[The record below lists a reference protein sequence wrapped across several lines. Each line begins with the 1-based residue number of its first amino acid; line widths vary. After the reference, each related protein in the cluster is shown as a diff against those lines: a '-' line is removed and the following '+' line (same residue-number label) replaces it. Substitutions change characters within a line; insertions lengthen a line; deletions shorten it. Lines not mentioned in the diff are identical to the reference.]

1 MKKLL
6 ALIMALMLVVCV
18 FAGCGGGGDDG
29 SSEVILKWA
38 IGQSEQPDTPKV
50 LEEFNKQL
58 ANYLPN
64 TKLELILDAQIAS
77 KWSLWMAGGT
87 AIDIAHAGYHTDLYS
102 EIAKHSYMPLND
114 LVKEYGPNIETE
126 RSMYGVE
133 YGGGTYNGELYAIPN
148 VQYHVNNSFFINIP
162 YELKDYFPVEEVV
175 KEAYSSRKTTAK
187 MYELFDQYFTEVY
200 SKKKVDTQT
209 ISAIIDVNRMLD
221 MAKRGYDFIGGM
233 NSNLCYDP
241 DKEDYKIIDFHTT
254 EEFKTFIDW
263 AYKWYQKGYISK
275 DILTGAGSGSRLYV
289 IQTTWGNRGFL
300 EDGADTYKVEN
311 DKSIVTTGV
320 DRLYIQMNK
329 VENDYLGASELGKIS
344 TYTSIPSTSKNPE
357 RAMKFL
363 NILHSEEGRDLMNLL
378 CYGFEGTH
386 YDVVDA
392 DKNYITPYEYAGQ
405 GNASCKYGIPNWII
419 GNIFFADVCHPLYD
433 ENYVNHAVEYY
444 KNREAN
450 AYKTKLYNFSANID
464 GVTNELAQLTA
475 VNLEYET
482 QLKSGALTDVKAT
495 YDQMLSKCEAAGQ
508 SKIIAE
514 LQKQVDE
521 YIKG

>member
-6 ALIMALMLVVCV
+6 ALIMALMLLVGV
-18 FAGCGGGGDDG
+18 FAGCGGGEDDG
-29 SSEVILKWA
+29 SNAVTLKWA
-38 IGQSEQPDTPKV
+38 MGQTEQPDYPIVLEEVNKV
-50 LEEFNKQL
+50 LEKV
-58 ANYLPN
+58 LPN
-64 TKLELILDAQIAS
+64 TKLEFILDSQIDS

-87 AIDIAHAGYHTDLYS
+87 AIDIAHSGYHQDLYS
-102 EIAKHSYMPLND
+102 EISKHSYMGLND
-114 LVKEYGPNIETE
+114 LIKEYGPNIEID
-126 RSMYGVE
+126 RQKYGVE
-133 YGGGTYNGELYAIPN
+133 YGGGTYNGELYAIPC

-162 YELKDYFPVEEVV
+162 DELKEYFPTKEVV
-175 KEAYSSRKTTAK
+175 KEAYSNRKTTPK
-187 MYELFDQYFTEVY
+187 MYELFDQYFTTVY
-200 SKKKVDTQT
+200 SKKLVDNQT
-209 ISAIIDVNRMLD
+209 ISAVIDINRMFD
-221 MAKRGYDFIGGM
+221 MAKRGYDFIGGT

-289 IQTTWGNRGFL
+289 IQTTWGNRGLL
-300 EDGADTYKVEN
+300 EDGADTYVVKD
-311 DKSIVTTGV
+311 DKTIVTTGV
-320 DRLYIQMNK
+320 DRFYIQMNAP
-329 VENDYLGASELGKIS
+329 ENDFLGASELGKIS
-344 TYTSIPSTSKNPE
+344 TYLSIPSTSKNPE
-357 RAMKFL
+357 RAMKLL
-363 NILHSEEGRDLMNLL
+363 NVMRSEEGRELMNLI
-378 CYGFEGTH
+378 CYGIEGTH

-392 DKNYITPYEYAGQ
+392 EKNYITPYEYASQ
-405 GNASCKYGIPNWII
+405 GNASCKYGLCNWMI
-419 GNIFFADVCHPLYD
+419 GNIFFADICYPAYD
-433 ENYVNHAVEYY
+433 EEYVNFAAEYY
-444 KNREAN
+444 ENREKN
-450 AYKTKLYNFSANID
+450 VERTKLYNFSANID

-521 YIKG
+521 FIK